1 MTGVCYEENI
11 GEIFDT
17 MDLIKWYYEA
27 SMLGLMLLMSM
38 YIGFRLWKMSKDSL
52 CMQGQNVSN
61 GGLTK
66 SGTL

>member
-38 YIGFRLWKMSKDSL
+38 YIGFRLWTMSKDRQSPTN
-52 CMQGQNVSN
+52 M
-61 GGLTK
+61 K
-66 SGTL
+66 I